1 MLDQHTMITLV
12 KGSSRTPSPSCYTNL
27 RNTAGQSGRSSD
39 SAPLFHR
46 NRNEVFKISFSQLSL
61 LTKFLTEVETCL
73 KTGKIENAT
82 ERKETKSLNNNVDE
96 TAKPNSNIE
105 EIVKE
110 RKKVKVKKKVLVKKA
125 KGEKTADPVK
135 KDLLGNIQL
144 FIQIQNKKIIQTNI
158 SQSQRG

>member
-1 MLDQHTMITLV
+1 M
-12 KGSSRTPSPSCYTNL
+12 
-27 RNTAGQSGRSSD
+27 
-39 SAPLFHR
+39 
-46 NRNEVFKISFSQLSL
+46 KISFSQLSL

-96 TAKPNSNIE
+96 TTKANNNIE

-135 KDLLGNIQL
+135 KDLLGNEKL
-144 FIQIQNKKIIQTNI
+144 FIQIQNENIFIQTNI